1 MSYLN
6 RKMDII
12 PMVTATDVDRGHDG
26 HDSHDGH
33 DGHDGDDVNTD
44 DDEDGRL
51 VRNNLLPL

>member
-6 RKMDII
+6 RKTDII
-12 PMVTATDVDRGHDG
+12 PMVTATDVDRGN
-26 HDSHDGH
+26 

>member
-12 PMVTATDVDRGHDG
+12 PMVTATDVDRGN
-26 HDSHDGH
+26 DGH